1 MIRKWFALEQLL
13 MEGMIHTTIIIT
25 LANCFGI
32 NHLFGS
38 RKESFSNDINIIS
51 TFLKYSLKQS
61 LKESLLLHHKIIFK

>member
-13 MEGMIHTTIIIT
+13 MEGMIHTTIT

-32 NHLFGS
+32 NHPFCS
-38 RKESFSNDINIIS
+38 RKESFSNNINIMS

>member
-13 MEGMIHTTIIIT
+13 MEGMIHTTII

-32 NHLFGS
+32 NHLFCS
-38 RKESFSNDINIIS
+38 RKESFSNNINIMS

>member
-1 MIRKWFALEQLL
+1 MICSR
-13 MEGMIHTTIIIT
+13 TTFDGGNDTYHNNIT

-51 TFLKYSLKQS
+51 TFLKYSPKQS